1 MQSLPSD
8 TVAGDTIVALSS
20 GALPAAVAVVRLSG
34 PNAGPALS
42 ALCGGRLP
50 PPRRAVLRRLA
61 RRSDGSPLDRALV
74 LWLPGPETATGED
87 MAELH
92 LHGGRAVVAAV
103 IAELASGGPAA
114 FARPAE
120 PGEFTRRAFLAGRM
134 DLAAVE
140 GLADLLAAETEAQ
153 RVQAL
158 AQAGGALSS
167 RIAGWRNRL
176 IEVRA
181 LIEASLDF
189 SDEADVAEAAEQ
201 QAIAEAAGLR
211 SALAAALADAGR
223 GERLRDGF
231 QVALMGPPN
240 AGKSSLMNALASRE
254 IAIVTAEAGTTRDV
268 IEVHLDLGGY
278 PVTVADTAGL
288 RETAGEAE
296 REGIRRALDRGRG
309 ADLVVWLDPPDATAL
324 EPPAGLGGSL
334 WRIRTKADLEP
345 RDTDDPRPDG
355 PAGEGAAGTPYRIS
369 VASGEGIGD
378 LVAAIGAAAAASLR
392 GGEDALVT
400 RARHRA
406 AIEDAVACLDRAT
419 TSGFVPPELRAE
431 ELRRAGD
438 ALGRV
443 VGAVGVEAV
452 LGRIFSSFC
461 IGK

>member
-1 MQSLPSD
+1 MQTLPSD

-34 PNAGPALS
+34 PNAGPALA

-50 PPRRAVLRRLA
+50 PPRRAVLRRLV
-61 RRSDGSPLDRALV
+61 RRSDGAPLDRALV
-74 LWLPGPETATGED
+74 LWLPGPGTATGED

-103 IAELASGGPAA
+103 IAELASGPAA

-167 RIAGWRNRL
+167 RIADWRSRL
-176 IEVRA
+176 IEARA
-181 LIEASLDF
+181 LLEASLDF
-189 SDEADVAEAAEQ
+189 SDEADVAEVAEQ

-211 SALAAALADAGR
+211 SALAVALADAGR

-254 IAIVTAEAGTTRDV
+254 VAIVTAEAGTTRDV

-296 REGIRRALDRGRG
+296 REGIRRALSRGRD
-309 ADLVVWLDPPDATAL
+309 ADLVVWLDPPDETAL
-324 EPPAGLGGSL
+324 EPPGELGGSL

-345 RDTDDPRPDG
+345 GHELRSPVEGSSAD
-355 PAGEGAAGTPYRIS
+355 GAAGVPGRIS
-369 VASGEGIGD
+369 VSSGEGIGD
-378 LVAAIGAAAAASLR
+378 LVAAIGAAAAQSLK

-419 TSGFVPPELRAE
+419 MAGFIAPELRAE